1 MLLSR
6 SESNRG
12 TKESSR
18 SKEKGGRETR
28 IENARNVIMNSVLA
42 ARAIGKKSAERPR
55 PAVQVKTKLL
65 SGIQLRFWCPVAKEK
80 DNEASNLPTP
90 RAFGQSTGRVECRI

>member
-1 MLLSR
+1 MLLSK
-6 SESNRG
+6 SEFNRDQR
-12 TKESSR
+12 EFSR
-18 SKEKGGRETR
+18 LREGRETR

-65 SGIQLRFWCPVAKEK
+65 SGIQLRFRCPVAKGK
-80 DNEASNLPTP
+80 DNSAANLPSSS
-90 RAFGQSTGRVECRI
+90 AFGRVECRD